1 MSFTYRFS
9 FVIKIV
15 KQSYNKN
22 LYKFCEYYKDIIFAI
37 TYEVKKKTYEIIFG
51 TNDTDFKEI
60 RLKASEILE
69 DLKCNKDYYSRY
81 VSNIRFKELKE
92 NIYIHKLSYNNPK
105 MYLYYNETIGKFKIE
120 YTPLF
125 IFDILYKFKKSDM
138 DEIICWH
145 MLFFNCLTNKDYERF
160 IIWCIIR
167 YWDDKYKFIN
177 IHKMNGMCCKNKRIP
192 KDIKKYTSYI
202 SYDKE
207 LDDFEDFYK
216 YIMIGKIPN
225 VFNITSFMRK
235 LEKEADDKDYYD
247 EFIIDDYEQMIE
259 EIKEKKEMEK
269 IEKKV
274 LKTIR
279 ENQKIEIVEYDL
291 DYDLNILFSIDKEDS
306 IIENNI
312 FDNEKEDEEY
322 FEIMRSRRIK
332 KSFMINN

>member
-9 FVIKIV
+9 FVIKID

-22 LYKFCEYYKDIIFAI
+22 LYNFCEYYKDIIFAI
-37 TYEVKKKTYEIIFG
+37 TYEVKNKTYEIIFG

-60 RLKASEILE
+60 KLKASEIFE
-69 DLKCNKDYYSRY
+69 NLKYNKDYNFSY
-81 VSNIRFKELKE
+81 VSDLGFEELKE

-105 MYLYYNETIGKFKIE
+105 MYLYYNEIIGKFKIE

-145 MLFFNCLTNKDYERF
+145 MLFSNCLTNNDYERF
-160 IIWCIIR
+160 NVWCIIR

-177 IHKMNGMCCKNKRIP
+177 IHKMNGMYCKNKRIP
-192 KDIKKYTSYI
+192 KDIKKYTCYI

-216 YIMIGKIPN
+216 YIKVGKIPN
-225 VFNITSFMRK
+225 VFRITNFMRK
-235 LEKEADDKDYYD
+235 LEKEADDKGYYD
-247 EFIIDDYEQMIE
+247 EFIIDDYEQMNE

-269 IEKKV
+269 IEKKA
-274 LKTIR
+274 LKTIQ
-279 ENQKIEIVEYDL
+279 ENQKIKKVEYDV
-291 DYDLNILFSIDKEDS
+291 DYDLDILFSTDKENS

-312 FDNEKEDEEY
+312 FDNEEEDEEY
-322 FEIMRSRRIK
+322 FEIMRTRRIK
-332 KSFMINN
+332 KSFMIN

>member
-9 FVIKIV
+9 FNIKID
-15 KQSYNKN
+15 KQTYNKD

-69 DLKCNKDYYSRY
+69 DLKCNEDYYSRY
-81 VSNIRFKELKE
+81 VSNLRFNELKE

-145 MLFFNCLTNKDYERF
+145 MLFFNCLTNNDYERF

-177 IHKMNGMCCKNKRIP
+177 IHKMNGMCGKNKRIP

-225 VFNITSFMRK
+225 VFNIASFMRK
-235 LEKEADDKDYYD
+235 LKKEAENKDYYD

-269 IEKKV
+269 VEKKV

-279 ENQKIEIVEYDL
+279 ENQKIETVEYDL
-291 DYDLNILFSIDKEDS
+291 DYDLNILFSIDKKNS
-306 IIENNI
+306 IIENII
-312 FDNEKEDEEY
+312 FNNEEEDKEY
-322 FEIMRSRRIK
+322 FEIMRTRRIK
-332 KSFMINN
+332 KSFMIN

>member
-9 FVIKIV
+9 FVIKID

-22 LYKFCEYYKDIIFAI
+22 LYNFCEYYKDIIFAI

-69 DLKCNKDYYSRY
+69 DLKCNEDYYSRY

-105 MYLYYNETIGKFKIE
+105 MYLYYNESIDKFKIE

-145 MLFFNCLTNKDYERF
+145 MLFFNCLTNNDYERF

-177 IHKMNGMCCKNKRIP
+177 IHKMNGMCGKNKRIP
-192 KDIKKYTSYI
+192 KDIKKYIDYDQYYDEGSNEIIDVGDDNYPYI
-202 SYDKE
+202 E
-207 LDDFEDFYK
+207 IE
-216 YIMIGKIPN
+216 KIPN
-225 VFNITSFMRK
+225 VFNIASFMRK
-235 LEKEADDKDYYD
+235 LEKEAEEKDNYDD
-247 EFIIDDYEQMIE
+247 FIIEDYEKMIE
-259 EIKEKKEMEK
+259 EIKETKA
-269 IEKKV
+269 
-274 LKTIR
+274 LKTIQ
-279 ENQKIEIVEYDL
+279 ENKETEIV
-291 DYDLNILFSIDKEDS
+291 DYDLKVLFSIDKEDS